1 LRRSLPTERSQA
13 KPKRYPSDL
22 TRTQWERLKPLLPA
36 AKPGG
41 RPRAVDLREVLD
53 GIFYLT
59 RGGCAWRMMPKD
71 LPPWSTC
78 YDFFRKWRDDGTW
91 ARIHDALRAQVR
103 HKDGRKKSPSLGI
116 IDSQSVKTTE
126 QGGPRGKDAHKEVNG
141 RKRHL
146 VVDTLGMVVSA
157 VVHSA
162 GIQDRDG
169 ARLVLKKMV
178 GRFPRLK
185 KILADAIYNGGIAEW
200 TKEVGGWILEVVAH
214 PKEDKKKAVD
224 STEPKKFEV
233 LPWRWIVERT
243 FAWLGRYRR
252 MSKDYEGSQESSES
266 WIYIAMTHLML
277 RRLETA

>member
-1 LRRSLPTERSQA
+1 M

-22 TRTQWERLKPLLPA
+22 TQTQWDRLKRLLPP

-41 RPRAVDLREVLD
+41 RPREVNLREVLN
-53 GIFYLT
+53 GIFYIA
-59 RGGCAWRMMPKD
+59 RGGCSWRMMPTD

-78 YDFFRKWRDDGTW
+78 YDYFRKWRNDGIWQEINDT
-91 ARIHDALRAQVR
+91 LRTQIR
-103 HKDGRKKSPSLGI
+103 HKNKRKTSPSLAI
-116 IDSQSVKTTE
+116 IDTQSVKTTE
-126 QGGPRGKDAHKEVNG
+126 QGGPRGKDAFKKVSG

-146 VVDTLGMVVSA
+146 VVDTLGLVVAA

-169 ARLVLKKMV
+169 AKLVLKKMV

-185 KILADAIYNGGIAEW
+185 KILADGIYNGGIAEW
-200 TKEVGGWILEVVAH
+200 AQEVGGWILELVVRPPA
-214 PKEDKKKAVD
+214 KEGEK
-224 STEPKKFEV
+224 KKFEV

-252 MSKDYEGSQESSES
+252 LSKDYEGTEGSSES
-266 WIYIAMTHLML
+266 WIYVAMTHLML
-277 RRLETA
+277 RRLDPV

>member
-1 LRRSLPTERSQA
+1 MKPKRSQA

-22 TRTQWERLKPLLPA
+22 TRTQWERLKPLLPD

-41 RPRAVDLREVLD
+41 RPREVDLREVLD
-53 GIFYLT
+53 GIFDIA
-59 RGGCAWRMMPKD
+59 RGGCAWRMMPTD

-78 YDFFRKWRDDGTW
+78 YDYFRKWRNDGTW
-91 ARIHDALRAQVR
+91 SRVNDALRTQVR
-103 HKDGRKKSPSLGI
+103 HKDGRKKSPSMGI

-126 QGGPRGKDAHKEVNG
+126 RGGPHGKDAHKKVNG

-169 ARLVLKKMV
+169 AKFVLGKMV

-185 KILADAIYNGGIAEW
+185 KILADGIYNGGIAEW
-200 TKEVGGWILEVVAH
+200 AKEVGGWILEVVAR
-214 PKEDKKKAVD
+214 PAD
-224 STEPKKFEV
+224 EPEEERKKFKV
-233 LPWRWIVERT
+233 LKWRWIVERT

-252 MSKDYEGSQESSES
+252 LSKDYEGSTESSES
-266 WIYIAMTHLML
+266 WIYLAMTHLML
-277 RRLETA
+277 RRLEIE

>member
-1 LRRSLPTERSQA
+1 MKPKNCDA

-22 TRTQWERLKPLLPA
+22 SRTQWKRLKRLLPP

-41 RPRAVDLREVLD
+41 RPRTVKLREILN
-53 GIFYLT
+53 GIFYIA
-59 RGGCAWRMMPKD
+59 RGGCAWRMMPVD

-78 YDFFRKWRDDGTW
+78 YDYFRKWRNDGTW
-91 ARIHDALRAQVR
+91 AKINDALRTQVR
-103 HKDGRKKSPSLGI
+103 YRTQRKKSPSMGI

-126 QGGPRGKDAHKEVNG
+126 QGGPHGIDAHKKVNG

-146 VVDTLGMVVSA
+146 VVDTLGMVVAA

-169 ARLVLKKMV
+169 AKPVLKKLV
-178 GRFPRLK
+178 GRFPRLR
-185 KILADAIYNGGIAEW
+185 KILADGIYNGGIAEW
-200 TKEVGGWILEVVAH
+200 AQEIGGWIFEVVIR
-214 PKEDKKKAVD
+214 PECEEKVGTQKGG
-224 STEPKKFEV
+224 KKFKV
-233 LPWRWIVERT
+233 LKWRWIVERT

-252 MSKDYEGSQESSES
+252 LSKDYERTEESSES

-277 RRLETA
+277 RRLDPA